1 MRNKAMPVNHLSNLS
16 SPIALLSA
24 TIGQRTESMM
34 DDQLEAVVTAVKQ
47 SHKYRDTHETTIRE
61 LAAEALRRYK
71 KPKQAIK
78 AVRTQLHSIM
88 APYLGDPDYEKEAE
102 RLTAIF
108 APDQTDPEQTRAT
121 CADIMHAHLSNRERL
136 PLLNSFY
143 RDIFAVTGPP
153 QRLLDIACA
162 LNPLAFPWMGLPN
175 TVEYLAY
182 DIHEPRIAFLNHY
195 FRLQG
200 VAGRAI
206 LQDVALDFPTE
217 RGDVALFLKELPRFA
232 RNYPGK
238 ERPFLE
244 ALNVRWLVLSFPTI
258 STHGGRNL
266 TNRYRDFLY
275 QLIDGHNW
283 PVTELMFEG
292 EVVFCVQKEIGDWR
306 LEIGNEYQ
314 SPISNL

>member
-1 MRNKAMPVNHLSNLS
+1 
-16 SPIALLSA
+16 
-24 TIGQRTESMM
+24 M
-34 DDQLEAVVTAVKQ
+34 DQQQLEAVVTAVKQ
-47 SHKYRDTHETTIRE
+47 SHKYRDTHEATIRE

-88 APYLGDPDYEKEAE
+88 APYLGDPDYEKEAA
-102 RLTAIF
+102 RLTAVF
-108 APDQTDPEQTRAT
+108 ATHEHTPDQIRAT

-136 PLLNSFY
+136 PLLDQFY

-182 DIHEPRIAFLNHY
+182 DIHEPRIHFLNHY
-195 FRLQG
+195 FQLQG
-200 VAGRAI
+200 LPPLAI
-206 LQDVALDFPTE
+206 LQDVALDFPRE
-217 RGDVALFLKELPRFA
+217 QGDVALFLKELPRFA

-266 TNRYRDFLY
+266 TNRYREFLY
-275 QLIDGHNW
+275 QLIDGHDW
-283 PVTELMFEG
+283 PVTELMFDG
-292 EVVFCVQKEIGDWR
+292 EVVFCVQKEIER
-306 LEIGNEYQ
+306 LRG
-314 SPISNL
+314 